1 MTHAI
6 EVLRQEHIGMGRLLR
21 LMEKLWR
28 EISGG
33 QSPDYVLLNEISD
46 YLRGYPDQC
55 HHPKEDLIYR
65 KLGDRDPDL
74 QELGGD
80 LEYEHARLTKLTNR
94 FGELLTSA
102 QDDEDVPLDAFI
114 TTMDELVRV
123 YRRHMAMEEEHLFP
137 LAIKKLR
144 RADWDEINSAVFE
157 HGDPLTDEA
166 SSRYEQ
172 IRSEIAELAEEHDER
187 NRLLAGRIHLDQ
199 DLASLQ
205 SQDQLNELLRSHNY
219 AFRLC
224 ETREG
229 GFQLVENEDVLLELP
244 PCAEATA
251 AWCAYCYIK
260 GGM

>member
-21 LMEKLWR
+21 LIEKLGR
-28 EISGG
+28 EISAG
-33 QSPDYVLLNEISD
+33 QSPDYLLLNEISD

-65 KLGDRDPDL
+65 KLGERDPDL
-74 QELGGD
+74 HELGGD

-102 QDDEDVPLDAFI
+102 QDDDDAPPDAFI
-114 TTMDELVRV
+114 TTMDELIRV
-123 YRRHMAMEEEHLFP
+123 YWRHMAMEEEHLFP

-144 RADWDEINSAVFE
+144 RADWDEINSTVFE

-172 IRSEIAELAEEHDER
+172 VRSEIAELAKEHDER
-187 NRLLAGRIHLDQ
+187 IRLLAGRIDLDQ

-205 SQDQLNELLRSHNY
+205 SLAQLNELFRSHNY
-219 AFRLC
+219 AFRLQK
-224 ETREG
+224 TDQGSYR
-229 GFQLVENEDVLLELP
+229 LIENEKVLLDLP
-244 PCAEATA
+244 PCNEGRAV
-251 AWCAYCYIK
+251 WCAYCFIK

>member
-1 MTHAI
+1 
-6 EVLRQEHIGMGRLLR
+6 MGRLLR

-33 QSPDYVLLNEISD
+33 ESPDYLLLNEISD

-65 KLGDRDPDL
+65 KLGERDSDL

-80 LEYEHARLTKLTNR
+80 LEYEHARLAKLTNR

-102 QDDEDVPLDAFI
+102 QSDEDASLDAFI
-114 TTMDELVRV
+114 TTMDELIRV
-123 YRRHMAMEEEHLFP
+123 YWRHMALEEEHLFP

-144 RADWDEINSAVFE
+144 LADWYEINSAVFAD
-157 HGDPLTDEA
+157 GDPLADEA

-172 IRSEIAELAEEHDER
+172 IRSEIAELAEEHNER
-187 NRLLAGRIHLDQ
+187 NRLLAGRIDLHQ

-205 SQDQLNELLRSHNY
+205 GLEQLNELLGSHNY
-219 AFRLC
+219 AFRL
-224 ETREG
+224 REAG
-229 GFQLVENEDVLLELP
+229 EGSYQLVEDDKVLLRIP
-244 PCAEATA
+244 PCSEARA
-251 AWCAYCYIK
+251 AWCAYCFIK